1 MQSMSKKTTSC
12 ETNDGIKDRL
22 RHMPYQV
29 IVHILSLMPTL
40 DAFSLDFIQ
49 VFCVLSALSK
59 MCGYSRQVRKMKKR
73 KIIGNQ
79 IWPSC

>member
-1 MQSMSKKTTSC
+1 MQSMSKTTTNC

-22 RHMPYQV
+22 RHMLDQV

-40 DAFSLDFIQ
+40 DAFSFDFIQ
-49 VFCVLSALSK
+49 VFCVLSSLSK
-59 MCGYSRQVRKMKKR
+59 MCGYPIQFRKKKKR
-73 KIIGNQ
+73 KIIGNE